1 MKKNVTLTI
10 DYDIYE
16 QARKKYR
23 NLSAYFQR
31 LLENMLKN
39 ETEDYLKSKKEYKAQ
54 QNINKRKI
62 EKMNAQK
69 KSQEEIENA
78 IKLANYNVWKDIE
91 NK

>member
-16 QARKKYR
+16 QARKKYK

-39 ETEDYLKSKKEYKAQ
+39 DTEDYLKTKKEYKAQ
-54 QNINKRKI
+54 QLINKRKI
-62 EKMNAQK
+62 EKMNAKKTITEEEQK
-69 KSQEEIENA
+69 RLFEIA
-78 IKLANYNVWKDIE
+78 SVKWTK
-91 NK
+91 

>member
-16 QARKKYR
+16 QARKKYK

-39 ETEDYLKSKKEYKAQ
+39 DTEDYLKSKKDYKAQ
-54 QNINKRKI
+54 QRINKRKI
-62 EKMNAQK
+62 KKMNEK
-69 KSQEEIENA
+69 KAITKEEQDELFKI
-78 IKLANYNVWKDIE
+78 ANFNVWSR
-91 NK
+91 

>member
-16 QARKKYR
+16 QARKKYK

-39 ETEDYLKSKKEYKAQ
+39 DTEDYLKTKKEYKAQ
-54 QNINKRKI
+54 QRINKRKI
-62 EKMNAQK
+62 EKMNAKKEITEEEQK
-69 KSQEEIENA
+69 RLFEIA
-78 IKLANYNVWKDIE
+78 SVKWTK
-91 NK
+91 

>member
-16 QARKKYR
+16 QARKKYK

-31 LLENMLKN
+31 MLENMLKN
-39 ETEDYLKSKKEYKAQ
+39 DTEDYLKTKKEYKAQ
-54 QNINKRKI
+54 QRINKRKI
-62 EKMNAQK
+62 EKMNVK
-69 KSQEEIENA
+69 KSISEEEYKRLQEI
-78 IKLANYNVWKDIE
+78 ANVKWV